1 MARLIPPLFPEGAAP
16 GEKSV
21 YRKLAE
27 DQTTDD
33 WIVLHSL
40 NIAEHVR
47 NPEGEADFVVIAPD
61 LGILVIEVK
70 SHQHFS
76 FDDGVWRLG
85 NQAPTTRGPFKQASE
100 AMHSIRKD
108 LLKKKI
114 DLRSIPT
121 LSAAWFTATRART
134 MLKPTNEWFDWQVL
148 DSEDLKND
156 PIGAIRRAFAGGI
169 ASLDAT
175 FNGFSYGGVGP
186 DQATAKQI
194 AMLLRPNFEFG
205 IVAGDVRS
213 ARQHQ
218 LVRFVEDQFA
228 ALDAMADNRSVLF
241 TGPAGSGKTFLAM
254 EIARRELA
262 QGNRGRLLCFNRL
275 LGRRLASDMPS
286 DPGLAVGT
294 FHSQLLALT
303 GLAAPEGASTTFW
316 ESELPE
322 RATEVLLDAGD
333 GLADFLIVDEI
344 QDLLTEPYLDVLD
357 LMVDGGLAGG
367 RVLMFGDFERQA
379 IYDDGRGRELL
390 KERMPSLPSHRLTM
404 NCRNLPRIGFSVNLF
419 SGLTPGYQKFRRD
432 DDGTNPSWLKYTR
445 GDDQSPHLRDAVESL
460 REESFDL
467 SEIVVL
473 SPLGAGSTAASTGD
487 PWLKSV
493 LVSAD
498 ARAPRKGKI
507 RFSSIQGFK
516 GLEAPAVIVTDLDRS
531 NVPNFESVL
540 YVGLTRATD
549 RLYGV
554 IEEGTALA
562 GVTGKL

>member
-1 MARLIPPLFPEGAAP
+1 MARLIPALFPDGAAP

-27 DQTTDD
+27 DQTTDH

-47 NPEGEADFVVIAPD
+47 NPEGEADFVVIAPE

-70 SHQHFS
+70 SHEHFT
-76 FDDGVWRLG
+76 FDNGVWKLG
-85 NQAPTTRGPFKQASE
+85 NEAPTTRGPFKQANE
-100 AMHSIRKD
+100 AMHSIRRD

-121 LSAAWFTATRART
+121 LSAVWFTATRART
-134 MLKPTNEWFDWQVL
+134 MLKPTNEWFSWQVL

-156 PIGAIRRAFAGGI
+156 PISAIRRAFTGGTDN
-169 ASLDAT
+169 LDAT

-194 AMLLRPNFEFG
+194 AMLLRPSFECG

-213 ARQHQ
+213 TREHQ
-218 LVRFVEDQFA
+218 LVRFVEEQFL
-228 ALDAMADNRSVLF
+228 ALDAMADNLSVLF
-241 TGPAGSGKTFLAM
+241 TGPAGSGKTFLAL
-254 EIARRELA
+254 EAARRELA
-262 QGNRGRLLCFNRL
+262 VGRTGSLLCFNRL
-275 LGRRLASDMPS
+275 LGQSLAADITDPRLS
-286 DPGLAVGT
+286 VGT

-303 GLAAPEGASTTFW
+303 ELKAPSDASQLFW
-316 ESELPE
+316 SSELPE
-322 RATEVLLDAGD
+322 RAVEVLLE
-333 GLADFLIVDEI
+333 LSEPPADFLIVDEI
-344 QDLLTEPYLDVLD
+344 QDLLTEAYLDVLE
-357 LMVDGGLAGG
+357 LLVKGGLAGG

-390 KERMPSLPSHRLTM
+390 KELVPHMPSHLLTM
-404 NCRNLPRIGFSVNLF
+404 NCRNLPRIGFSVNFF
-419 SGLTPGYQKFRRD
+419 SGLTPGYRKFRRD
-432 DDGTNPSWLKYTR
+432 DDGTNPVLLKYMR
-445 GDDQSPHLRDAVESL
+445 GEDQSPLLRRAVEAL

-473 SPLGAGSTAASTGD
+473 SPLGASSVAATTSD

-493 LVSAD
+493 LVQAD
-498 ARAPRKGKI
+498 GDTIRKGRI
-507 RFSSIQGFK
+507 RFSSIQAFK
-516 GLEAPAVIVTDLDRS
+516 GLEAPAVIITDLDRVT
-531 NVPNFESVL
+531 VPNFESIL

-554 IEEGTALA
+554 IEESTGLA
-562 GVTGKL
+562 GMAGNR

>member
-1 MARLIPPLFPEGAAP
+1 MARLIPPLFPQGAAP
-16 GEKSV
+16 GEQSV

-47 NPEGEADFVVIAPD
+47 NPEGEADFVVIAPE
-61 LGILVIEVK
+61 LGLLVIEVK
-70 SHQHFS
+70 SHEHFT
-76 FDDGVWRLG
+76 FDNGVWKLG
-85 NQAPTTRGPFKQASE
+85 TQAPTTRGPFKQASD
-100 AMHSIRKD
+100 AMYSIRKD

-121 LSAAWFTATRART
+121 LSAVWFTATRART

-156 PIGAIRRAFAGGI
+156 PIGAIRRAFTGGI
-169 ASLDAT
+169 TNLDAT

-194 AMLLRPNFEFG
+194 ATLLRPSFEFG

-213 ARQHQ
+213 AREHQ
-218 LVRFVEDQFA
+218 LVRFVEEQFL
-228 ALDAMADNRSVLF
+228 ALDAMSDNQSVLF
-241 TGPAGSGKTFLAM
+241 TGPAGSGKTFLAL
-254 EIARRELA
+254 EAARRELA
-262 QGNRGRLLCFNRL
+262 VGRTGSLVCFNKL
-275 LGRRLASDMPS
+275 LGRRLAADIT
-286 DPGLAVGT
+286 DPRLSVGT

-303 GLAAPEGASTTFW
+303 GLKPPSDASQSFW
-316 ESELPE
+316 SSELPG
-322 RATEVLLDAGD
+322 RAVEVLLELGEPP
-333 GLADFLIVDEI
+333 ADFLIVDEI
-344 QDLLTEPYLDVLD
+344 QDLLTEAYLDVFEL
-357 LMVDGGLAGG
+357 LVKGGLSGG

-379 IYDDGRGRELL
+379 IYDDGRGRELF
-390 KERMPSLPSHRLTM
+390 KACVPHMPSHRLTM
-404 NCRNLPRIGFSVNLF
+404 NCRNLPRIGFSVNFF

-432 DDGTNPSWLKYTR
+432 DDGANPVLLKYVR
-445 GDDQSPHLRDAVESL
+445 GEDQSPLLRQAVEAL
-460 REESFDL
+460 REESFNL

-473 SPLGAGSTAASTGD
+473 SPLGAGSVAATTSD

-493 LVSAD
+493 LGQAD
-498 ARAPRKGKI
+498 GDAIKKGTI
-507 RFSSIQGFK
+507 RFSSIQAFK
-516 GLEAPAVIVTDLDRS
+516 GLEAPAVIVTDLDRV

-554 IEEGTALA
+554 IEESTGLA
-562 GVTGKL
+562 GMAGNQ

>member
-47 NPEGEADFVVIAPD
+47 NPEGEADFVVIAPK

-70 SHQHFS
+70 SHQHFT
-76 FDDGVWRLG
+76 FDNGVWKLG
-85 NQAPTTRGPFKQASE
+85 NQAPTTRGPEDQTTDDWIVI
-100 AMHSIRKD
+100 HS
-108 LLKKKI
+108 LMLKKKI

-156 PIGAIRRAFAGGI
+156 PIGAIRRAFTGGI
-169 ASLDAT
+169 TNLDAT

-194 AMLLRPNFEFG
+194 AMLLRPSFEFG

-213 ARQHQ
+213 AREHQ
-218 LVRFVEDQFA
+218 LVRFVEEQFL
-228 ALDAMADNRSVLF
+228 ALDAMSDNQSVLF
-241 TGPAGSGKTFLAM
+241 TGPAGSGKTFLAL
-254 EIARRELA
+254 EAARRELA
-262 QGNRGRLLCFNRL
+262 VGRTGSLMCFNKL
-275 LGRRLASDMPS
+275 LGRRLAADIT
-286 DPGLAVGT
+286 DPGLSVGT

-303 GLAAPEGASTTFW
+303 GLKAPSDASQSFW
-316 ESELPE
+316 SSELPE
-322 RATEVLLDAGD
+322 RAVEVLLELGEPP
-333 GLADFLIVDEI
+333 ADFLIVDEI
-344 QDLLTEPYLDVLD
+344 QDLLTEAYLDVFEL
-357 LMVDGGLAGG
+357 LAKGGLSGG

-390 KERMPSLPSHRLTM
+390 KACVPHMPSHRLTM
-404 NCRNLPRIGFSVNLF
+404 NCRNLPRIGFSVNFF

-432 DDGTNPSWLKYTR
+432 DDGANPVLMKYVR
-445 GDDQSPHLRDAVESL
+445 GEDQSPLLRQAVEAL
-460 REESFDL
+460 REESFDQ

-473 SPLGAGSTAASTGD
+473 SPLGAGSVAATTSD

-493 LVSAD
+493 LAQAD
-498 ARAPRKGKI
+498 GDTIKKGKI
-507 RFSSIQGFK
+507 RFSSIQAFK
-516 GLEAPAVIVTDLDRS
+516 GLEAPAVIVTDLDRAA
-531 NVPNFESVL
+531 VPNFESVL

-554 IEEGTALA
+554 IEESTGLA
-562 GVTGKL
+562 GMARNQ